1 MAADFG
7 VVVNLL
13 HFQGD
18 GGTGFDLLPS
28 QLVVAGWTG
37 RDAAAIEH
45 HIEEL
50 AAIGVRRPSSVP
62 LYYRMSRR
70 LLTQDDALEML
81 GTATSG
87 EAEPVLLRHG
97 GRWWLTI
104 GSDHTD
110 RAVETYSVAVSK
122 QLCAK
127 PLAHHAWAW
136 DDVAAT
142 ADTLTLHSEIFEH
155 GQWVPYQDGLLAHIR
170 PLQSLVDGLP
180 PDVPV
185 ADGLLLFCGTLGA
198 IPRADGAGIRP
209 AERMRIELI
218 DTAGG
223 RRITHE
229 YAVLPLPLV
238 A

>member
-1 MAADFG
+1 M
-7 VVVNLL
+7 NRL
-13 HFQGD
+13 HFQVEGEA
-18 GGTGFDLLPS
+18 GFDLLPA

-37 RDAAAIEH
+37 RDTAAIEH

-50 AAIGVRRPSSVP
+50 ASIGVPRPSSVP
-62 LYYRMSRR
+62 LYYRLGRM
-70 LLTQDDALEML
+70 LLTQDDTLEML
-81 GTATSG
+81 GTASSG
-87 EAEPVLLRHG
+87 EAEPVLLRHR
-97 GRWWLTI
+97 GRWWLTV

-110 RAVETYSVAVSK
+110 RAVESYSVAVSK

-127 PLAHHAWAW
+127 PLARQAWAW
-136 DDVAAT
+136 DDIAAR
-142 ADTLTLHSEIFEH
+142 ADHLTLHSEIFEH
-155 GQWVPYQDGLLAHIR
+155 DRWVPYQDGPLARIR
-170 PLQSLVDGLP
+170 PLPSLVEGLP

-185 ADGLLLFCGTLGA
+185 TDGLVLFCGTLGA
-198 IPRADGAGIRP
+198 IPRDDGVGIRP